1 MKTLHLPSAYVPW
14 VTGGTEIFCHRLCQN
29 LQKLGAESLVS
40 FHQVSEQVPLGNHIH
55 EGVRVQVLPA
65 IPDLRERQALY
76 SRTTREA
83 SGFRQLLDE
92 YQPDIVHFHN
102 FSASQGIT
110 HLRLAKAAGCK
121 TVLTYHTPTVSCSQ
135 HGLLYRSQSVCDGYI
150 SLNRCS
156 ECRLSGAGLSP
167 SLAGLAA
174 RVSLPWLDPNQ
185 ANSLVRLLTT
195 RQMTAAFRDSWQEML
210 DLVDAIH
217 VLAAWVRDIVELN
230 GASPEKVYLIRT
242 GGPEPVANNE
252 TIVENQPERHGFN
265 PPLRLA
271 FIGRSTFIKG
281 MHVLAE
287 AVQQLP
293 QDFPVHVT
301 FFRNSSSW
309 EQTEYGRELQ
319 HQLEN
324 DHRFEVK
331 YNLPNDQLLK
341 VLSGF
346 DLCVVPSLWLET
358 GPLVV
363 LESFAAGVPV
373 LGSRLG
379 GIAELVRDGVDGL
392 LFEPGNSAE
401 LANIIQRLVNNPK
414 HLELLHKGVN
424 PPRNLMRVTKD
435 ILILYKQLQGAYVV

>member
-29 LQKLGAESLVS
+29 LQKLGVETLVS
-40 FHQVSEQVPLGNHIH
+40 FHQASEKVPLGNYVH
-55 EGVRVQVLPA
+55 EGVRVKVLPP
-65 IPDLRERQALY
+65 IPDLRERQSLY
-76 SRTTREA
+76 SRTTRET
-83 SGFRQLLDE
+83 SSFKQLLDE

-102 FSASQGIT
+102 FSVSQGIT

-121 TVLTYHTPTVSCSQ
+121 VVLTYHTPTVSCSQ

-167 SLAGLAA
+167 TVAGLAA
-174 RVSLPWLDPNQ
+174 RVRLPWLDPNQ
-185 ANSLVRLLTT
+185 THSLVRLLTT
-195 RQMTAAFRDSWQEML
+195 RQMTAAFWDSWQEML
-210 DLVDAIH
+210 ELVDAIH
-217 VLAAWVRDIVELN
+217 ALAAWVRDILELN
-230 GASPEKVYLIRT
+230 GAPSEKIHLIRT
-242 GGPEPVANNE
+242 GGPEPVAGDE
-252 TIVENQPERHGFN
+252 IRVKKQSEGPGSN
-265 PPLRLA
+265 PHLRLA
-271 FIGRSTFIKG
+271 FIGRSTLIKG
-281 MHVLAE
+281 MHVLVE
-287 AVQQLP
+287 AIQRLP
-293 QDFPVHVT
+293 QDLPVHVT

-319 HQLEN
+319 HKLETDN
-324 DHRFEVK
+324 RFEVK

-341 VLSGF
+341 VLAGF

-379 GIAELVRDGVDGL
+379 GIAELVRDGLDGL
-392 LFEPGNSAE
+392 LFEPGNGAE
-401 LANIIQRLVNNPK
+401 LANIIQRLVDNPK
-414 HLELLHKGVN
+414 QLEKLRKGVK
-424 PPRNLMRVTKD
+424 PPRNLIQVTED
-435 ILILYKQLQGAYVV
+435 IITLYKEMQRIYVV